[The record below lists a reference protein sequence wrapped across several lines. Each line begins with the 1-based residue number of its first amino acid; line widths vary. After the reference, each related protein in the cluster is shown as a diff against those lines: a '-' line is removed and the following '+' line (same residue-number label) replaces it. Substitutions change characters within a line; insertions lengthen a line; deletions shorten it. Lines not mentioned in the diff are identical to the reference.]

1 MMERYYNFIGGEW
14 KPSHSQKL
22 FKDINPAD
30 TRDVIGL
37 FPDSTREDAKE
48 AIDSAKEAQKSW
60 ADLPAPQRGKILLK
74 ASILLEENVEELVNL
89 LTREE
94 GKTLKESKGEV
105 TRAIEVFRFFASLG
119 YRLKGETIPS
129 AESRTFI
136 YTIKEPIGV
145 ASIITPWNFPIAI
158 PAWKI
163 APALIAGNSV
173 VFKPSPLTPLIG
185 QRLVEILEK
194 AGLPKGVIN
203 LVQGGAEVGREM
215 TTNDDVD
222 VVSFT
227 GSYAVGSEIWRSCS
241 KTHKM
246 IRYQLEMGGKN
257 PLVILR
263 DADLAKAVEIAV
275 KGAFGVTGQACT
287 ASSRILVEDE
297 IYDRFLEAFIN
308 RASSLRVGNGLKD
321 VDMGPVVSE
330 QQLNKDMKYIRIGKE
345 EGAKLV
351 LGGERLD
358 QDEYKYGYFLQPT
371 IFAEMTKDM
380 RIAKE
385 EIFGP
390 IAGVMRVKDLDEAI
404 EVANSVDYGL
414 CASICT
420 SNLTAAHEF
429 VNRVEAG
436 VIKVNKP
443 TIGLELQAPFGGYKN
458 SSSLTF
464 KEQGEV
470 AIEIYTKQKT
480 VYLSF

>member
-1 MMERYYNFIGGEW
+1 MGGNHNFIGGEW
-14 KPSHSQKL
+14 KPSCSQRL
-22 FKDINPAD
+22 FKDVNPAD
-30 TRDVIGL
+30 IRDVIGL
-37 FPDSTREDAKE
+37 FPDSTREDVKE
-48 AIDSAKEAQKSW
+48 AIDIAKEVQKSW
-60 ADLPAPQRGKILLK
+60 AALPAPQRGKVLLR
-74 ASILLEENVEELVNL
+74 ASMLLEEGAEELTNL

-94 GKTLKESKGEV
+94 GKTLNESKGEV
-105 TRAIEVFRFFASLG
+105 TRAIEVFRFFAGLG
-119 YRLKGETIPS
+119 YRLRGETIPS
-129 AESRTFI
+129 AERRTFI
-136 YTIKEPIGV
+136 YTLREPVGV
-145 ASIITPWNFPIAI
+145 ASVITPWNFPIAI

-163 APALIAGNSV
+163 APALITGNSV

-185 QRLVEILEK
+185 QRLVEMLER
-194 AGLPKGVIN
+194 AGLPNGVIN

-241 KTHKM
+241 KTQKM

-257 PLVILR
+257 PLVILK
-263 DADLAKAVEIAV
+263 DADLTNAVEMAV
-275 KGAFGVTGQACT
+275 KGAFGLAGQACT
-287 ASSRILVEDE
+287 ASCRILVEDE
-297 IYDRFLEAFIN
+297 IYDRFLQEFIK
-308 RASSLRVGNGLKD
+308 RTSSLRVGNGLKD

-330 QQLNKDMKYIRIGKE
+330 QQLNKDMRYIEIGKE
-345 EGAKLV
+345 EGARLA

-358 QDEYKYGYFLQPT
+358 RDEYRYGYFLQPT
-371 IFAEMTKDM
+371 IFTDVTNDM

-390 IAGVMRVKDLDEAI
+390 IAGVMRFRNLEEAI

-420 SNLTAAHEF
+420 SSLTAAHEF
-429 VNRVEAG
+429 ISRVEAG

-464 KEQGEV
+464 KEQGDA

-480 VYLSF
+480 IYLTF

>member
-1 MMERYYNFIGGEW
+1 MGGNHNFIGGEW
-14 KPSHSQKL
+14 KPSCSQRL
-22 FKDINPAD
+22 FKDVNPAD
-30 TRDVIGL
+30 IRDVIGL
-37 FPDSTREDAKE
+37 FPDSTREDVKE
-48 AIDSAKEAQKSW
+48 AIDIAKEVQKSW
-60 ADLPAPQRGKILLK
+60 AALPAPQRGKVLLR
-74 ASILLEENVEELVNL
+74 ASMLLEEGAEELTNL

-94 GKTLKESKGEV
+94 GKTLNESKGEV
-105 TRAIEVFRFFASLG
+105 TRAIEVFRFFAGLG
-119 YRLKGETIPS
+119 YRLRGETIPS
-129 AESRTFI
+129 AERRTFI
-136 YTIKEPIGV
+136 YTLREPVGV
-145 ASIITPWNFPIAI
+145 ASVITPWNFPIAI

-163 APALIAGNSV
+163 APALITGNSV

-185 QRLVEILEK
+185 QRLVEMLER
-194 AGLPKGVIN
+194 AGLPNGVIN

-241 KTHKM
+241 KTQKM

-257 PLVILR
+257 PLVILK
-263 DADLAKAVEIAV
+263 DADLTNAVEMAV
-275 KGAFGVTGQACT
+275 KGAFGLAGQACT

-297 IYDRFLEAFIN
+297 IYDRFLQEFIK
-308 RASSLRVGNGLKD
+308 RTSSLRVGNGLKD

-330 QQLNKDMKYIRIGKE
+330 QQLNKDMRYIEIGKE
-345 EGAKLV
+345 EGARLA

-358 QDEYKYGYFLQPT
+358 RDEYRYGYFLQPT
-371 IFAEMTKDM
+371 IFTDVTNDM

-390 IAGVMRVKDLDEAI
+390 IAGVMRFRNLEEAI

-420 SNLTAAHEF
+420 SSLTAAHEF
-429 VNRVEAG
+429 ISRVEAG

-464 KEQGEV
+464 KEQGDA

-480 VYLSF
+480 IYLTF